1 MTWIPI
7 ASAVL
12 AVLFVAACARTGAKE
27 PVAGG
32 DRVRGRELVA
42 RYGCSTCHDIP
53 NAPTVGLVGPPLTNV
68 AQRTYLAGRLPNTP
82 ANMMTWIRF
91 PRQIDPETLMP
102 DLGVS
107 ERDAADLTAFLYDP
121 R

>member
-1 MTWIPI
+1 MVT
-7 ASAVL
+7 L
-12 AVLFVAACARTGAKE
+12 AAACGITGAKE
-27 PVAGG
+27 PAAGG
-32 DRVRGRELVA
+32 DPERGKELAA
-42 RYGCSTCHDIP
+42 RYGCAACHDIP
-53 NAPTVGLVGPPLTNV
+53 NMSTVGLVGPPLAAV